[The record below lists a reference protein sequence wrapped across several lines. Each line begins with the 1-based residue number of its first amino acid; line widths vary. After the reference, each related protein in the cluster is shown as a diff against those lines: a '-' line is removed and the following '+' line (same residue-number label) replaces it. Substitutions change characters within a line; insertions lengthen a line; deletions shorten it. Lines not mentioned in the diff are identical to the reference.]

1 MDYRIRIYIGEKIQ
15 DIALEEKTRLTI
27 GSGKDND
34 CQIEAPGVR
43 EKHLMF
49 FKRNGK
55 WYISSDNASG
65 QDERE
70 IKDGDVFVLN
80 QEKRIGVNVIARKTD
95 VLQSLDIR
103 NKQEV
108 ILGRGQQCD
117 LVLPGNNISR
127 KHAVIERQ
135 DGALVIR
142 DNASLNGTFVNQR
155 KLLEPHVLIPG
166 DVIAIGSY
174 HIHYRDGKLTVG
186 EPENAFEE
194 EVAVSAQ
201 SDTNGKAE
209 SKEKVPVA
217 GSYPH
222 WFKRTPRLK
231 RELPTDKIQIQN
243 PPQKAS
249 KPESNLVGSIASPLV
264 MLIAGIVMAVVSV
277 AAPIALIFTAPMS
290 VLSIVMAIVTYR
302 KQNRKYEQT
311 EQSRDSKY
319 GAYLEEMEAR
329 IKELK
334 KKQILAMQQDSPSL
348 EECLHIVEKRDIRLW
363 DRRPEDGDFLHLRL
377 GSGVCA
383 ASFEVKGQSESG
395 FVMEEDYLQ
404 KRANELVE
412 NAGML
417 QGVPKECDLR
427 TNSVAGIIG
436 ERRSTIML
444 AKNMIVQAAVHHA
457 YDELKIAAVFSG
469 REEQDWKW
477 MRWLPHTFDDSRM
490 VRYIASNRSSADEVF
505 GVLEEVLK
513 QRSLEAKKDK
523 TFLPH
528 YLVVCSEM
536 ELLEHHSIRRYLMQ
550 EEQDLGVSV
559 ILLFDEMRQL
569 PKECSLIIE
578 TAHGKGSMYSK
589 NNIDNRTKFQI
600 DTISASEYDKM
611 ARSMAPLRLQSGTGD
626 SSLPGMITFL
636 EGYGVQK
643 PQELDLDSRWK
654 EGVPHQSMAVPIG
667 IKAGGDPFFF
677 DIHEKKYGP
686 HGLVAGMTG
695 SGKSEMVQSW
705 ILSMALQFSP
715 QDVSFV
721 LIDFKG
727 TGLLLPFQNLPHLA
741 GTISD
746 LDSKIGRNLIALENE
761 LSRRKE
767 LLDKNNVN
775 NITNYL
781 KLYKAGKVEEPLP
794 FLFVVIDEFAEF
806 KVQFPEFM
814 TVVDRIFAIGR
825 TLGVF
830 MLLLTQKPAG
840 VVDDKM
846 NANTRFRWCLKV
858 ASSEDSRDMLRHTD
872 AAKLTNPGR
881 AYVQVG
887 EDEVYELIQSYYSG
901 ASYHPDSD
909 KKATDH
915 LRVAVLEETGK
926 RTYYVNEEK
935 EKAFQSEISEIN
947 AVVSYLH
954 DYVEERGMKQA
965 AQIWMP
971 KLPDKIFLSDIS
983 LPGEEELRR
992 REGIPRLVATVG
1004 MVDDPGRQSQYPLRL
1019 NFTTDGHMVVYG
1031 APGTGKTTF
1040 LQSAV
1045 MSLLTAYTPE
1055 ELAIYIMDFGS
1066 WSMGIFK
1073 DFPQVGGIANDNEEE
1088 KIQKMAQFLERML
1101 NERKMKFSDVG
1112 VGSLQAY
1119 CQYTGEQLPN
1129 ILLVLDNFGPVS
1141 QLYPDLD
1148 GFFLRLTREG
1158 GNYGIFL
1165 LISANNPLAMGYKLQ
1180 QNIKMSL
1187 ALQMTDKSDYQG
1199 IVGKTGGLE
1208 PENLEGRGLVK
1219 AMPPLEFQT
1228 ALPAHGS
1235 TEAER
1240 IGKMKACA
1248 VEMNEKYGGKMAASI
1263 PVMPQEISFGSIPG
1277 EGFALGIS
1285 TGDIAPVFLPEERT
1299 HYFPIV
1305 GLPGSGK
1312 SNALALLAR
1321 QSAAIS
1327 DAKVVYMDVR
1337 GSSEF
1342 LAKQER
1348 CTYLRRGEE
1357 LDIYMEQL
1365 IPTLQQRKEAY
1376 DSGAGITFE
1385 PISIF
1390 VDDYRATYEV
1400 ISELTARRLE
1410 QVVRLGAGLGVYLY
1424 IADDTETFARMVMQG
1439 ELITATMARENSGIL
1454 LGGNFAEH
1462 TSFSCQLPAI
1472 RKSQAVGRWE
1482 GYLLVKGEA
1491 EQLKMMKAR

>member
-15 DIALEEKTRLTI
+15 DIALEKRERLTI
-27 GSGKDND
+27 GSGKGND
-34 CQIEAPGVR
+34 LQIEAPGIR
-43 EKHLMF
+43 KQHLLF

-55 WYISSDNASG
+55 WYVSSDSASG
-65 QDERE
+65 QEERE

-80 QEKRIGVNVIARKTD
+80 QEKKIGVNVITRKTD

-103 NKQEV
+103 NAQKV
-108 ILGRGQQCD
+108 TLGRGQQCD
-117 LVLPGNNISR
+117 LVLPGNDISR
-127 KHAVIERQ
+127 MHAVIERQ
-135 DGALVIR
+135 DGALVLR
-142 DNASLNGTFVNQR
+142 DNTSLNGTFINHR

-166 DVIAIGSY
+166 DVIVIGSY
-174 HIHYRDGKLTVG
+174 HIHYRDGKLIVG
-186 EPENAFEE
+186 EMEDVIREDE
-194 EVAVSAQ
+194 AVGESVD
-201 SDTNGKAE
+201 SLEKAE
-209 SKEKVPVA
+209 GDKQVPVA
-217 GSYPH
+217 GTYPH
-222 WFKRTPRLK
+222 WYKRTPRLK

-243 PPQKAS
+243 PPQKAL
-249 KPESNLVGSIASPLV
+249 KPESNLISSIASPLV
-264 MLIAGIVMAVVSV
+264 MLIAGIVMVVVSV
-277 AAPIALIFTAPMS
+277 AAPTALIFTAPMS

-302 KQNRKYEQT
+302 KQNHKYENAEQT
-311 EQSRDSKY
+311 RDSKY

-334 KKQILAMQQDSPSL
+334 KKQILALQQDSPSL
-348 EECLHIVEKRDIRLW
+348 EECLHIVEKKDIRLW
-363 DRRPEDGDFLHLRL
+363 DRRPEDEDFLHLRL
-377 GSGVCA
+377 GSGTCVS
-383 ASFEVKGQSESG
+383 SFEVKGQFENG

-404 KRANELVE
+404 KRASELVE
-412 NAGML
+412 NAGII
-417 QGVPKECDLR
+417 QGVPMECDMR

-444 AKNMIVQAAVHHA
+444 AKNMVVQAAVHHS
-457 YDELKIAAVFSG
+457 YDELKIAVVYSA

-477 MRWLPHTFDDSRM
+477 MRWLPHTFDDARTA
-490 VRYIASNRSSADEVF
+490 RYIASNRNAADEVF
-505 GVLEEVLK
+505 GRLEEVLK
-513 QRSLEAKKDK
+513 QRSLEAGKDK
-523 TFLPH
+523 TFLPY

-536 ELLEHHSIRRYLMQ
+536 ELMEYHSIRRYLMQ
-550 EEQDLGVSV
+550 EEQNLGVSV

-569 PKECSLIIE
+569 PKECSMIIE

-589 NNIDNRTKFQI
+589 NNIDYRTKFQI
-600 DTISASEYDKM
+600 DTISAAEYGKM
-611 ARSMAPLRLQSGTGD
+611 ARNMAPLRLQSGTGD

-636 EGYGVQK
+636 EGYGVRK
-643 PQELDLDSRWK
+643 PQELDVDARWQA
-654 EGVPHQSMAVPIG
+654 GVPHRSMAVPIG
-667 IKAGGDPFFF
+667 VKAGGDPFFF

-727 TGLLLPFQNLPHLA
+727 TGLLLPFQQLPHLA

-781 KLYKAGKVEEPLP
+781 KLYKAGKVDEPLP

-858 ASSEDSRDMLRHTD
+858 ASSEDSRDMLRHPD
-872 AAKLTNPGR
+872 AAKLTHPGR

-909 KKATDH
+909 KKTVNH
-915 LRVAVLEETGK
+915 LRVAILEETGK
-926 RTYYVNEEK
+926 RTYYVNEEQ
-935 EKAFQSEISEIN
+935 EKAFQSETAEIN

-954 DYVEERGMKQA
+954 DYVEERGMEQA

-971 KLPDKIFLSDIS
+971 KLMDKIYLSDIS
-983 LPGEEELRR
+983 LPSEEELRR
-992 REGIPRLVATVG
+992 QEGIPRLAATVG

-1040 LQSAV
+1040 LQTAV
-1045 MSLLTAYTPE
+1045 MSLLTTYTPE
-1055 ELAIYIMDFGS
+1055 ELAVYIMDFGS

-1088 KIQKMAQFLERML
+1088 KIQKTAQFLERML

-1165 LISANNPLAMGYKLQ
+1165 LTSASNPLAMGYKLQ
-1180 QNIKMSL
+1180 QNIKMCL
-1187 ALQMTDKSDYQG
+1187 ALQMADKSDYQG

-1219 AMPPLEFQT
+1219 AMPPVEFQT
-1228 ALPAHGS
+1228 ALPAKGV

-1240 IGKMKACA
+1240 IGKIKACA
-1248 VEMNEKYGGKMAASI
+1248 VEMNEKYGGKTAAAI
-1263 PVMPQEISFGSIPG
+1263 PVMPQEISFGSIAG
-1277 EGFALGIS
+1277 EGVALGLS
-1285 TGDIAPVFLPEERT
+1285 TGEITPVYLPDERM

-1321 QSAAIS
+1321 QNAEKP
-1327 DAKVVYMDVR
+1327 DGKVVYMDMR

-1342 LAKQER
+1342 LAKQQN
-1348 CTYLRRGEE
+1348 CTYLRYGEE

-1365 IPTLQQRKEAY
+1365 IPILQQRKEAC
-1376 DSGAGITFE
+1376 DAGSVNAFE
-1385 PISIF
+1385 PISIY
-1390 VDDYRATYEV
+1390 VDDYRAAYEA
-1400 ISELTARRLE
+1400 ISELTAKRLE

-1424 IADDTETFARMVMQG
+1424 IAEDTDAFARLVMQG
-1439 ELITATMARENSGIL
+1439 ELVTATMARANSGIL
-1454 LGGNFAEH
+1454 LGGSFAEH

-1472 RKSQAVGRWE
+1472 RKSQVVGRQE
-1482 GYLLVKGEA
+1482 GYLLTGGDA
-1491 EQLKMMKAR
+1491 CQLKLMKAQ